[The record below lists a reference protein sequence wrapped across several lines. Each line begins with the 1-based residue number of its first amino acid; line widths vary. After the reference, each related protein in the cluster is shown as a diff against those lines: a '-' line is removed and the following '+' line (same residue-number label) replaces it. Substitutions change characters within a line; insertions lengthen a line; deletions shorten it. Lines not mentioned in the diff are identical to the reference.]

1 MRRTFLKT
9 RSASALA
16 LGVCGLALFSLA
28 VITLFTMALLA
39 GRGHYH
45 RLLLAK
51 PLRSYAPA
59 LISLDA
65 IEQFCEDEFLLT
77 YEQRSLSS
85 AHTVYQQC
93 QITLVRT
100 NSLYPA
106 LLGYQLLSGAF
117 FTKAAWDAKSR
128 HAVLNQTAAFTL
140 FGSNKI
146 VGKTIKLDG
155 ETWLVSGVLRDNDD
169 ENNVIYIPSI
179 NNTQNTHVSA
189 IIALLAPE
197 RGISETYAKN
207 ALKALGVQNTAYMFV
222 NMENMANLYWE
233 WLFAALKLA
242 LCGLFSAFTPA
253 ILRRVKAAAL
263 VFMDTLKQ
271 QYLKESLAMRR
282 KELLKAIVL
291 VIFLLAGIAICIT
304 LVSQVL
310 AGFLYWRS
318 LPWNN
323 EDFRGALLKAAPS
336 LLFHL

>member
-1 MRRTFLKT
+1 MKT
-9 RSASALA
+9 RSASAVL
-16 LGVCGLALFSLA
+16 LGVCGLALFSIA
-28 VITLFTMALLA
+28 VITLFIMALLA

-59 LISLDA
+59 LISLDT
-65 IEQFCEDEFLLT
+65 IERFCEDEFLLT
-77 YEQRSLSS
+77 YEQRRLSNAS
-85 AHTVYQQC
+85 TAYQQC
-93 QITLVRT
+93 QVTLVGT

-117 FTKAAWDAKSR
+117 FTKQAWYAKSR
-128 HAVLNQTAAFTL
+128 HAVLNETAAFTL

-169 ENNVIYIPSI
+169 ENNLIYIPSI
-179 NNTQNTHVSA
+179 NNAQSVNASA

-207 ALKALGVQNTAYMFV
+207 TLKALGVKEAMYMFV

-242 LCGLFSAFTPA
+242 LCVLFGAFTPA
-253 ILRRVKAAAL
+253 ILHRIKVTAL

-271 QYLKESLAMRR
+271 QYLKDSIAMRR
-282 KELLKAIVL
+282 KELLRIIVM
-291 VIFLLAGIAICIT
+291 ISFLLASIAFCLT
-304 LVSQVL
+304 LLSQVL
-310 AGFLYWRS
+310 AGCLYWHS
-318 LPWNN
+318 FPWTN
-323 EDFRGALLKAAPS
+323 EDFRSAILKAAPS
-336 LLFHL
+336 LLYHL